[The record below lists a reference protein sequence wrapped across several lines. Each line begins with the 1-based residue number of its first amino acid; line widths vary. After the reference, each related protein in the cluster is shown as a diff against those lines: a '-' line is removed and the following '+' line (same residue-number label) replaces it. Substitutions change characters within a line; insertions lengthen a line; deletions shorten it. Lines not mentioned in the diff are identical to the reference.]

1 MRHVVSHVMLC
12 HASCCVMRHV
22 VSYVMFVNL
31 CMFLI
36 RSEANDMALRIAREV
51 TGGTVVIALQQLVH
65 SCYTYGTYPFT
76 PLAMPCLLSN
86 YIPSPTPFS
95 AYHGHLGSLLAIST
109 VKNFPTSQE
118 EDVLIVCEAGTAL
131 PLVPLCAMYT
141 VCGPPPP
148 APSRPPVP
156 IPTVGNIVIQRLQA
170 TCMPWK

>member
-1 MRHVVSHVMLC
+1 MI
-12 HASCCVMRHV
+12 
-22 VSYVMFVNL
+22 Y
-31 CMFLI
+31 I
-36 RSEANDMALRIAREV
+36 
-51 TGGTVVIALQQLVH
+51 
-65 SCYTYGTYPFT
+65 PFT

-131 PLVPLCAMYT
+131 SLVPLCTVYT

-156 IPTVGNIVIQRLQA
+156 TPTVGNIVIQRLQA